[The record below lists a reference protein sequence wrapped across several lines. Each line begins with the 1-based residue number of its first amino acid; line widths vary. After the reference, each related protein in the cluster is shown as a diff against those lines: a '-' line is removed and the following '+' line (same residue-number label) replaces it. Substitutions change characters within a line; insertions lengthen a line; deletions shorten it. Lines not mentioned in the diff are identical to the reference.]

1 MDAIELLII
10 VASIGG
16 QFLVSRQN
24 KWGLALWIVSSFLL
38 SWVYFHSGKYS
49 LIGLQ
54 AVYVV
59 MQSYG
64 FVKWHRAEVTRATPD
79 GANSATGASKHLDRT
94 GQLTA

>member
-1 MDAIELLII
+1 MDTIELFII
-10 VASIGG
+10 AASIGG

-38 SWVYFHSGKYS
+38 SWVYFHGGKFC

-59 MQSYG
+59 MQAHG
-64 FVKWHRAEVTRATPD
+64 FVRWHRAQAARVTGVER
-79 GANSATGASKHLDRT
+79 
-94 GQLTA
+94 